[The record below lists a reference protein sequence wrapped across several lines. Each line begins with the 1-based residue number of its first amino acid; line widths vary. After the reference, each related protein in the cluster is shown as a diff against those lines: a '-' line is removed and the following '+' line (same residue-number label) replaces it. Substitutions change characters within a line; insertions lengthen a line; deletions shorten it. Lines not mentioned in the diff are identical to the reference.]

1 MTTSATYDGF
11 AIVPDSPDD
20 IFAYEKKLNVG
31 DKIAVTLEPW
41 SKFRT
46 RRQQGLLHELIG
58 RYARNNNE
66 SAPLVKMEWKIAL
79 GYFIP
84 AAPVLAGTVNPPE
97 WKNQVIDLN
106 HIYPE
111 LHPRLTFAFVR
122 SESTYTT
129 RMEAEFIEHAIGA
142 CNATQTYIE
151 DILDTLA
158 KLRDN
163 K

>member
-1 MTTSATYDGF
+1 MTTSATFNGRVLRADN
-11 AIVPDSPDD
+11 PDD
-20 IFAYEKKLNVG
+20 ITAYKAKLKHG
-31 DKIAVTLEPW
+31 DRVAITFEPW

-46 RRQQGLLHELIG
+46 RKQQGLLHELIG

-129 RMEAEFIEHAIGA
+129 RMEAEFIEHAISA

-151 DILDTLA
+151 DILETLA
-158 KLRDN
+158 KLRGN